1 MTLLAMLRHSAT
13 AWSRAGL
20 IQGRT
25 DTTLD
30 AAARID
36 LSQRCLPERF
46 ADLRVVSSPLQRC
59 LETAQWLA
67 LSDVSKEPRIA
78 EMSWGDWEGQ
88 RLPDLRARL
97 GEEMARNESRGM
109 DFMPPGGEC
118 PRQVLQRLRPWLTE
132 LAASDTPTLAVCHR
146 GVIRV
151 VFASATQWDMT
162 GRPPAK
168 LDWTALQL
176 FDVTLGG
183 MVRVAQLNV
192 PLALR
197 DTPRVVPGAAPA
209 GAMP

>member
-1 MTLLAMLRHSAT
+1 MTLLAMLRHGDT

-30 AAARID
+30 AAARTH
-36 LSQRCLPERF
+36 LSQHCLPERVSG
-46 ADLRVVSSPLQRC
+46 LRVVSSPLLRC
-59 LETAQWLA
+59 IETAQLLA
-67 LSDVSKEPRIA
+67 LVDVSKESRIA
-78 EMSWGDWEGQ
+78 EMSWGEWEGQ
-88 RLPDLRARL
+88 RLHDLRARL
-97 GEEMARNESRGM
+97 GEEMASNESRGM

-118 PRQVLQRLRPWLTE
+118 PRQVLQRVRPWLAE
-132 LAASDTPTLAVCHR
+132 LAAGDAPTLAICHR

-151 VFASATQWDMT
+151 VFASATLWDMT

-168 LDWTALQL
+168 LDWTALHL
-176 FDVTLGG
+176 FEVTMGG

-197 DTPRVVPGAAPA
+197 DRPLVAPGAAAA